1 MDEEGWQ
8 PLISLGWSDK
18 EEYQKAAAA
27 SFANLRMRGLQAAAC
42 IREGGLRCLLHLLQV
57 RGRVPSLFVRFD
69 ICYWFCVDTCICAA
83 WCEPGREA
91 FGMRRNYTHVQ
102 RQNGRQAHDRV
113 REFACLRI
121 IQCRDSTSSCL
132 QIQGHSCSRQS
143 RR

>member
-57 RGRVPSLFVRFD
+57 RFYIPSLD
-69 ICYWFCVDTCICAA
+69 
-83 WCEPGREA
+83 
-91 FGMRRNYTHVQ
+91 
-102 RQNGRQAHDRV
+102 
-113 REFACLRI
+113 ACCDALLSCSVAPTR
-121 IQCRDSTSSCL
+121 TSSCWRVL
-132 QIQGHSCSRQS
+132 RSPACAVTRWSS
-143 RR
+143 SP

>member
-57 RGRVPSLFVRFD
+57 RCYSSSLDACFLTLCCR
-69 ICYWFCVDTCICAA
+69 AA
-83 WCEPGREA
+83 RCQLGREA
-91 FGMRRNYTHVQ
+91 AGMRCHHPHVQ
-102 RQNGRQAHDRV
+102 
-113 REFACLRI
+113 
-121 IQCRDSTSSCL
+121 
-132 QIQGHSCSRQS
+132 
-143 RR
+143 

>member
-57 RGRVPSLFVRFD
+57 RCYSPSLD
-69 ICYWFCVDTCICAA
+69 ACSDALLTCSAA
-83 WCEPGREA
+83 PTR
-91 FGMRRNYTHVQ
+91 T
-102 RQNGRQAHDRV
+102 
-113 REFACLRI
+113 
-121 IQCRDSTSSCL
+121 
-132 QIQGHSCSRQS
+132 
-143 RR
+143 

>member
-57 RGRVPSLFVRFD
+57 RFYSLPLDACTDAFAVMQRGANSD
-69 ICYWFCVDTCICAA
+69 VKLLACVAITRMCSDKMVVKPMIACVDTSLLAHVPFRPVTCIA
-83 WCEPGREA
+83 
-91 FGMRRNYTHVQ
+91 
-102 RQNGRQAHDRV
+102 
-113 REFACLRI
+113 
-121 IQCRDSTSSCL
+121 
-132 QIQGHSCSRQS
+132 QI
-143 RR
+143 